1 MPHASAVI
9 TLHRMTNRR
18 DFLVASAAT
27 TLFARPLL
35 AAAGEVGSTEPTMGK
50 VVAGTTFANPPGG
63 RFKPLTRIGLGG
75 VAIGNGFA
83 PANEEQ
89 CFETLEAAWAAGV
102 RYYDTSPFYGFGLS
116 ERRFGA
122 YLHGQKRSDYTL
134 STKVGRVF
142 TAGPEQDKAGI
153 WMKPSPFKFT
163 YDYTAEGVRR
173 SIEDSLQR
181 LGVSSLD
188 IVFVH
193 DLSPDNQDMGN
204 KWTEHFAIAAKGAFP
219 ELTKMRN
226 EGIIKAWGLGVNR
239 PDPALKTI
247 EVADPDIFLL
257 ATQYSMLEHQNALAK
272 TLPALA
278 KKGISVVVGAPLNAG
293 YLAGRDR
300 YDYSGTVPTGVPQKR
315 TRMQAIAT
323 KHGIDLRTAALQF
336 CAAHPAVSSVI
347 PGARTAE
354 QVKANVQSMQ
364 VAIPN
369 AFWDELKGE
378 KLIAKDAPVPRV
390 VG

>member
-1 MPHASAVI
+1 
-9 TLHRMTNRR
+9 MTNRR
-18 DFLVASAAT
+18 DFLVNAAAVTTASFFT
-27 TLFARPLL
+27 RELL
-35 AAAGEVGSTEPTMGK
+35 AAAEVGSTEPTKGK
-50 VVAGTTFANPPGG
+50 VASATVPVNQPGG
-63 RFKPLTRIGLGG
+63 RFKPLTRVGLGG

-83 PANEEQ
+83 PATESQ
-89 CFETLEAAWAAGV
+89 CYETLEASWASGV

-122 YLHGQKRSDYTL
+122 FLHNQKRAEYTL

-142 TAGPEQDKAGI
+142 TASAEQDKAGL
-153 WMKPSPFKFT
+153 WMKPSPFKFA
-163 YDYTAEGVRR
+163 YDYTAAGVRR

-181 LGVSSLD
+181 LGVSSID

-193 DLSPDNQDMGN
+193 DLSPDNQDMGE
-204 KWTEHFAIAAKGAFP
+204 KWTEQFAIAAKGAFP
-219 ELTKMRN
+219 ELTKMRS

-239 PDPALKTI
+239 PEPALKTI

-257 ATQYSMLEHQNALAK
+257 ATQYSMLEHQNALDK

-278 KKGISVVVGAPLNAG
+278 KKNISVVVGAPFNAG

-300 YDYSGTVPTGVPQKR
+300 YDYSGTVPAGMPQKR
-315 TRMQAIAT
+315 TRMSAIAA
-323 KHGIDLRTAALQF
+323 KHGIDLRTAGLQF
-336 CAAHPAVSSVI
+336 CAAHPAVSAVI

-354 QVKANVQSMQ
+354 QAKANVQSMR
-364 VAIPN
+364 VAIPA
-369 AFWDELKGE
+369 AFWADLKAE
-378 KLIAKDAPVPRV
+378 KLIAKDAPVPRP